1 MLIYCIF
8 IKILT
13 MNRTKETFILGFA
26 IFAGFFGA
34 GNLILP
40 PMLGFKAGPDWWLV
54 AIGFLTSA
62 TVIPLLALIGHARL
76 QGTMIDFGRK
86 VSDRFGLVF
95 SICIYIIAI
104 VLPTPRTAAVTYEM
118 AIQPYF
124 GTSSLISSSIY
135 FSLVFLFVINRGKV
149 IDFLGKFLTPIIGII
164 LLAIIV
170 LGIFGSPSEI
180 QVGIYDAPFISGFL
194 EGYQTY
200 DAIGGLLMGGIMV
213 ISVNNAKGILNVK
226 EKQRMIAQSGGIAML
241 GLFII
246 YIGLIFVG
254 SKYNASFE
262 SSISRTGL
270 LTSLSSTILGK
281 TGASFLSVL
290 VALACFTTAVSI
302 IIGTADFFKGLFLEN
317 SRKVYTITAAIS
329 CLFGILIGQY
339 EVKFIIDLAV
349 YVLMLIYP
357 IGIVLILLNLL
368 PEQYASR
375 TIFRIVVLI
384 AFVFSIPDFLKFLIP
399 SENLEFIYNI
409 VPFSADGMGWV
420 IPSVIGF
427 IVANIIIR
435 LKGRNTT

>member
-1 MLIYCIF
+1 
-8 IKILT
+8 
-13 MNRTKETFILGFA
+13 MNRAKETFILGFA

-54 AIGFLTSA
+54 AIGFLISA

-86 VSDRFGLVF
+86 VSNRFGLVF

-104 VLPTPRTAAVTYEM
+104 ILPTPRTAAVTYEM

-124 GTSSLISSSIY
+124 GTSSLISSTIY
-135 FSLVFLFVINRGKV
+135 FSLVFIFVINRGKV
-149 IDFLGKFLTPIIGII
+149 IDFLGKFLTPIIGVI
-164 LLAIIV
+164 LLAIIT
-170 LGIFGSPSEI
+170 LGVFGSPSDI
-180 QVGIYDAPFISGFL
+180 QTGIYDAPLISGFL

-213 ISVNNAKGILNVK
+213 ISVNSFSGVINEK
-226 EKQRMIAQSGGIAML
+226 EKQRIIVQSGAIAMI

-246 YIGLIFVG
+246 YVGLIFVG

-270 LTSLSSTILGK
+270 LSSLSSTILGK
-281 TGASFLSVL
+281 TGASFLSAL

-302 IIGTADFFKGLFLEN
+302 IIGTADFFKGLF
-317 SRKVYTITAAIS
+317 SDSTRKVYVFTAAIS
-329 CLFGILIGQY
+329 CLFGILMGQF

-357 IGIVLILLNLL
+357 ISIVLILLNLI
-368 PEQYASR
+368 PEKYASQAVFR
-375 TIFRIVVLI
+375 TVVAV

-399 SENLEFIYNI
+399 SENLEFVYNLI
-409 VPFSADGMGWV
+409 PFSREGMGWV
-420 IPSVIGF
+420 LPSI
-427 IVANIIIR
+427 IVFLIVNA
-435 LKGRNTT
+435 LTWKKVPKAV

>member
-1 MLIYCIF
+1 
-8 IKILT
+8 
-13 MNRTKETFILGFA
+13 MNKTKETFVLGFA

-40 PMLGFKAGPDWWLV
+40 AMLGFEAGSDWWLV
-54 AIGFLTSA
+54 AVGFLISA
-62 TVIPLLALIGHARL
+62 TIIPLLALIGHARL

-86 VSDRFGLVF
+86 VSDRFGLIF

-124 GTSSLISSSIY
+124 ETSSLVSSTIY

-149 IDFLGKFLTPIIGII
+149 IDFLGKFLTPIIGVILLSIII
-164 LLAIIV
+164 LGV
-170 LGIFGSPSEI
+170 FGSTSDI
-180 QVGIYDAPFISGFL
+180 RVGIYDTPWISGFL

-213 ISVNNAKGILNVK
+213 ISVNSIKGINNVK
-226 EKQRMIAQSGGIAML
+226 EKQRMIIRSGAIAML

-246 YIGLIFVG
+246 YVGLIFVG

-262 SSISRTGL
+262 STISRTGL
-270 LTSLSSTILGK
+270 LSSLSSTILGK
-281 TGASFLSVL
+281 IGASFLSAL

-302 IIGTADFFKGLFLEN
+302 IIGTADFFKGLF
-317 SRKVYTITAAIS
+317 SDSSKKVYVITAAIS
-329 CLFGILIGQY
+329 CLFGIFIGQF

-357 IGIVLILLNLL
+357 ISIILILLNLF
-368 PEQYASR
+368 PEKYASQ
-375 TIFRIVVLI
+375 TVFRAVVAV

-399 SENLEFIYNI
+399 QENLEFVYNLI
-409 VPFSADGMGWV
+409 PFSREGMGWV
-420 IPSVIGF
+420 LPSIIVFF
-427 IVANIIIR
+427 IVNLLTFKDDKKAV
-435 LKGRNTT
+435 

>member
-1 MLIYCIF
+1 
-8 IKILT
+8 
-13 MNRTKETFILGFA
+13 MNRIKETFILGFA

-40 PMLGFKAGPDWWLV
+40 PMLGFKAGSDWWLV
-54 AIGFLTSA
+54 AIGFLASA

-95 SICIYIIAI
+95 SICVYIIAI

-124 GTSSLISSSIY
+124 GTGSLISSTIY
-135 FSLVFLFVINRGKV
+135 FSLVFIFVINRGKV
-149 IDFLGKFLTPIIGII
+149 IDFLGKFLTPVIGII

-180 QVGIYDAPFISGFL
+180 QAGMYEAPFISGFL

-213 ISVNNAKGILNVK
+213 ISVNSVTGILNVK

-246 YIGLIFVG
+246 YIGLIYVG
-254 SKYNASFE
+254 SQFNTSFE

-270 LTSLSSTILGK
+270 LSSLSSSILGK

-302 IIGTADFFKGLFLEN
+302 IIGTADFFKGLF
-317 SRKVYTITAAIS
+317 SDTSQKVYNITAAIS
-329 CLFGILIGQY
+329 CLSGILMGQF

-357 IGIVLILLNLL
+357 IAIVLILLNLL
-368 PEQYASR
+368 PEKYAGKKV
-375 TIFRIVVLI
+375 FRIVVLI

-399 SENLEFIYNI
+399 LENLEFIYNI

-427 IVANIIIR
+427 IAVNLISL
-435 LKGRNTT
+435 LKARNTVET

>member
-1 MLIYCIF
+1 
-8 IKILT
+8 
-13 MNRTKETFILGFA
+13 MNRTKETFVLGFA

-54 AIGFLTSA
+54 VIGFLLSA
-62 TVIPLLALIGHARL
+62 TVIPLLALLGHAKL

-86 VSDRFGLVF
+86 VSARFGLVF

-124 GTSSLISSSIY
+124 GTSSLISSTIY

-149 IDFLGKFLTPIIGII
+149 IDFLGKFLTPTIGLI
-164 LLAIIV
+164 LLAIIM
-170 LGIFGSPSEI
+170 LGVFGSPPEI
-180 QVGIYDAPFISGFL
+180 QAGIYDAPVISGFL

-213 ISVNNAKGILNVK
+213 ISINSSKRIINVK
-226 EKQRMIAQSGGIAML
+226 EKQRMIAQSGTIAML

-270 LTSLSSTILGK
+270 LSSLSSAILGK

-290 VALACFTTAVSI
+290 VSLACFTTAVSI
-302 IIGTADFFKGLFLEN
+302 IIGTADFFKGLFSDN
-317 SRKVYTITAAIS
+317 SRKVYAITAAIS
-329 CLFGILIGQY
+329 CLFGILMGQF

-357 IGIVLILLNLL
+357 IAIVLILLNLL
-368 PEQYASR
+368 PEKYASR
-375 TIFRIVVLI
+375 AVFQAMVAV

-399 SENLEFIYNI
+399 AENLEFVYNI
-409 VPFSADGMGWV
+409 IPFSREGMGWV
-420 IPSVIGF
+420 LPSM
-427 IVANIIIR
+427 IVFLIVNA
-435 LKGRNTT
+435 LKWKQDPKPV

>member
-1 MLIYCIF
+1 
-8 IKILT
+8 
-13 MNRTKETFILGFA
+13 MNKTKETFVLGFA

-40 PMLGFKAGPDWWLV
+40 AMLGFEAGPDWWLV
-54 AIGFLTSA
+54 AVGFLISA
-62 TVIPLLALIGHARL
+62 TVIPLLALIGHAKL

-86 VSDRFGLVF
+86 VSGRFGLVF

-124 GTSSLISSSIY
+124 GTSSLISSTIY

-164 LLAIIV
+164 LLSIIV
-170 LGIFGSPSEI
+170 LGVFGPTSDI
-180 QVGIYDAPFISGFL
+180 QAGIYDAPFISGFL

-213 ISVNNAKGILNVK
+213 ISVNSLSGVRNEK
-226 EKQRMIAQSGGIAML
+226 EKRRMIIQSGAIAML

-246 YIGLIFVG
+246 YVGLIFVG

-262 SSISRTGL
+262 STISRTGL
-270 LTSLSSTILGK
+270 LSSLSSTILGK
-281 TGASFLSVL
+281 IGASFLSAL

-302 IIGTADFFKGLFLEN
+302 IIGTADFFKGLF
-317 SRKVYTITAAIS
+317 SDSSKKVYVITAAVS
-329 CLFGILIGQY
+329 CLFGILMGQF
-339 EVKFIIDLAV
+339 EVKYIIDLAV

-357 IGIVLILLNLL
+357 ISIVLILLNLF
-368 PEQYASR
+368 PEKYASQ
-375 TIFRIVVLI
+375 TVFRAVVAV
-384 AFVFSIPDFLKFLIP
+384 AFLFSIPDFLKFLIP
-399 SENLEFIYNI
+399 PENLEFVYNLI
-409 VPFSADGMGWV
+409 PFSREGMGWV
-420 IPSVIGF
+420 LPSIIVF
-427 IVANIIIR
+427 LVANA
-435 LKGRNTT
+435 LTWKHKPKAV

>member
-1 MLIYCIF
+1 
-8 IKILT
+8 
-13 MNRTKETFILGFA
+13 MNRTKETFVLGFA

-54 AIGFLTSA
+54 VIGFLLSA
-62 TVIPLLALIGHARL
+62 TVIPLLALLGHAKL

-86 VSDRFGLVF
+86 VSARFGLVF

-124 GTSSLISSSIY
+124 GTSSLISSTIY

-149 IDFLGKFLTPIIGII
+149 IDFLGKFLTPTIGLI
-164 LLAIIV
+164 LLAIIM
-170 LGIFGSPSEI
+170 LGVFGSPPEI
-180 QVGIYDAPFISGFL
+180 QAGIYDAPVISGFL

-213 ISVNNAKGILNVK
+213 ISINSSKRIINVK
-226 EKQRMIAQSGGIAML
+226 EKQRMIAQSGTIAML

-270 LTSLSSTILGK
+270 LSSLSSAILGK

-290 VALACFTTAVSI
+290 VSLACFTTAVSI
-302 IIGTADFFKGLFLEN
+302 IIGTADFFKGLFSDN
-317 SRKVYTITAAIS
+317 SRKVYAITAAIS
-329 CLFGILIGQY
+329 CLFGILMGQF

-357 IGIVLILLNLL
+357 IAIVLILLNLL
-368 PEQYASR
+368 PEKYASR
-375 TIFRIVVLI
+375 AVFQAMVAV

-399 SENLEFIYNI
+399 AENLELVYNI
-409 VPFSADGMGWV
+409 IPFSREGMGWV
-420 IPSVIGF
+420 LPSM
-427 IVANIIIR
+427 IVFLIVNA
-435 LKGRNTT
+435 LKWKQDPKPV